1 MSQFDELAQ
10 LYDNYEGQTLVD
22 FFPLYLPCH
31 IVFLDAVTIEHRTL
45 PAISEFALRAIS
57 TKLTNAE
64 EIAGLLGL
72 SMSYARSV
80 LTGLENDEFI
90 GQDAFGRYKLQRR
103 ALEVLAAGED
113 LVPVDRRLTI
123 AWDPI
128 AKRVLPRT
136 PMYTPGRI
144 AEGAV
149 VAPVAGGYSQV
160 AVSDIDL
167 KSLKESRA
175 ADRENAGNEEAKF
188 DVIRLTQ
195 VHKILMRLRE
205 TLGLVYRSAQGEVLL
220 RIVVD
225 GRVDDELSAICA
237 QKSLPKNIG
246 VDKATMQRTGVAAVK
261 KRYGNLNGG
270 GGEASNGV
278 SLEQL
283 TRARAMLRF
292 KIDGLNRRLAE
303 GPNSS
308 VFEKQKNALLEL
320 EVLESKLEKLPVV
333 PLRCYEVRRFLLD
346 ALGSAKATLTIST
359 SLPAESQVD
368 AVLLQAIKAALIR
381 GVRVHL
387 LIAGRMEM
395 KNGAMARLNR
405 LSERDGLEV
414 DFLATVA
421 RPVFEIILDSSCLL
435 FANESPLGLR
445 PAPPMPREFAGY
457 LVSDSR
463 MVGEY
468 VKSHLT
474 FGKEDFVKRVGPL
487 RNQGREKSKSAKSST
502 KMTSRPH

>member
-1 MSQFDELAQ
+1 MRQFDELAQ

-45 PAISEFALRAIS
+45 PAISEFALRAIF
-57 TKLTNAE
+57 TKITNVE

-72 SMSYARSV
+72 SRSYACTV
-80 LTGLENDEFI
+80 LTGLESDEFI

-103 ALEVLAAGED
+103 AFELLAAGED

-160 AVSDIDL
+160 TLSDIDL

-175 ADRENAGNEEAKF
+175 ADRESAGYEEAKF

-195 VHKILMRLRE
+195 IHKILMRLRE

-246 VDKATMQRTGVAAVK
+246 VDKASMQRTGVAAVK
-261 KRYGNLNGG
+261 KRYGSLNGG
-270 GGEASNGV
+270 EAGNGV

-283 TRARAMLRF
+283 TKARALLRF

-303 GPNSS
+303 GPNPS
-308 VFEKQKNALLEL
+308 VLEKQENALLEL
-320 EVLESKLEKLPVV
+320 EVLASKLEKLPVV

-346 ALGSAKATLTIST
+346 ALASAKTTLTIST
-359 SLPAESQVD
+359 SMPAESQVD
-368 AVLLQAIKAALIR
+368 AVLLQAIKAALNR

-387 LIAGRMEM
+387 LIAGRMET

-421 RPVFEIILDSSCLL
+421 RPVFEVVWDSSCLL

-445 PAPPMPREFAGY
+445 PTPPMPRDFAGY

-468 VKSHLT
+468 VRSHLT
-474 FGKEDFVKRVGPL
+474 FGKEDFVKRVSPL
-487 RNQGREKSKSAKSST
+487 RIQERAKPKSSKSSAKI
-502 KMTSRPH
+502 TSRPH